1 MREPS
6 CNKVVPSKNLWEIAI
21 DFMEQIDDKL
31 MEFNLKFAYITYRL
45 CKLEGVPN
53 KYTKKLVFL
62 SCFNDVGK
70 LYDGDNAT
78 TTLNET
84 YLFLK
89 YFSPI
94 KNYASVL
101 LYNNKKIKIGASY
114 SDGLRLELAKKFTKN
129 LLKVNDKDEALKMI
143 LDKKDEYSRIDLIQ
157 LNKLVNKTDLFY
169 EINSMHYKT
178 VIYKYISKMIFNS
191 RERNKFFT
199 MLASL
204 FEMYSLQTLYHSKV
218 TAILAYRLAKYMK
231 LTNERCKKL
240 YVAGLAHDLGK
251 VKIPLKILE
260 KPDKLSDKEYTTMK
274 RHVTYTKDILKS
286 KMDYDIIEIAYRHHE
301 RLDGS
306 GYPNKLLKDELT
318 IDQQILQ
325 VADVISA
332 LIAKRSY
339 KEAWSVNK
347 TINILDDLAINNKLS
362 LEVVECFKKYKDK
375 ILKASNALMAQA
387 DKIYDKINKEREVLV
402 QE

>member
-1 MREPS
+1 MREPN
-6 CNKVVPSKNLWEIAI
+6 CTKIVPSKNLWEIAI

-31 MEFNLKFAYITYRL
+31 MEFNLKYAYITYRL
-45 CKLEGVPN
+45 CKLEGVPS
-53 KYTKKLVFL
+53 KYIKKMVFL

-101 LYNNKKIKIGASY
+101 LYNNMKIKIGASY
-114 SDGLRLELAKKFTKN
+114 ADGLRLELAKKYTKN
-129 LLKVNDKDEALKMI
+129 LLKFNDKDEALKEI
-143 LDKKDEYSRIDLIQ
+143 LDNKNDFSHIDLVS
-157 LNKLVNKTDLFY
+157 LNKLVHKTDIFY

-178 VIYKYISKMIFNS
+178 VIYKYISKMIFS
-191 RERNKFFT
+191 SHERNKFFT

-218 TAILAYRLAKYMK
+218 TAILAYRIAKYMK
-231 LTNERCKKL
+231 LKNDRCKKI

-251 VKIPLKILE
+251 VKISLKILE
-260 KPDKLSDKEYTTMK
+260 KPDKLSDAEYTKMK
-274 RHVTYTKDILKS
+274 KHVTFTKDILKS

-306 GYPNKLLKDELT
+306 GYPQKLTKDELT

-339 KEAWSVNK
+339 KEAWSIDK
-347 TINILDDLAINNKLS
+347 TIGILNDSAKNNKLS
-362 LEVVECFKKYKDK
+362 LEVVECFKKNKEK
-375 ILKASNALMAQA
+375 ILKASTALMNQA
-387 DKIYDKINKEREVLV
+387 DKIYDKINKEREALA
-402 QE
+402 

>member
-1 MREPS
+1 
-6 CNKVVPSKNLWEIAI
+6 
-21 DFMEQIDDKL
+21 MEQIDDRL
-31 MEFNLKFAYITYRL
+31 MEFNLKYAYITYRL

-53 KYTKKLVFL
+53 KYVKKLVFL

-70 LYDGDNAT
+70 LYDDDNAT

-101 LYNNKKIKIGASY
+101 LYNNMKIKIGASY
-114 SDGLRLELAKKFTKN
+114 ADGLRLDLAKKYTKN
-129 LLKVNDKDEALKMI
+129 LLKLNDKDEALKAI
-143 LDKKDEYSRIDLIQ
+143 LENKNEYSHFDLVS
-157 LNKLVNKTDLFY
+157 LNKLVNKTDIFY

-191 RERNKFFT
+191 HERNKFFT

-218 TAILAYRLAKYMK
+218 TAILAYRIAKYMK
-231 LTNERCKKL
+231 LKNDRCKKI

-251 VKIPLKILE
+251 VKISLKILE
-260 KPDKLSDKEYTTMK
+260 KPDKLSDAEYSKMK
-274 RHVTYTKDILKS
+274 KHVTYTKEILKS

-306 GYPNKLLKDELT
+306 GYPNKLKKEELT

-339 KEAWSVNK
+339 KEAWSLDK
-347 TINILDDLAINNKLS
+347 TIGILDDLAINNKLS
-362 LEVVECFKKYKDK
+362 LEVVECFKKNKEK
-375 ILKASNALMAQA
+375 ILKASTALMNQA
-387 DKIYDKINKEREVLV
+387 DKIYDKINKEREALA
-402 QE
+402 